1 MQMKMLNYFIFIF
14 SVLSLV
20 ASVNAETSVMAKCE
34 QKFIVDEVSDVRSY
48 LVLRDGDRLFSKYR
62 ESKLS
67 EFTVLDDVTIRK
79 YEGVRLEEFL
89 EREENKELVDS
100 LETPRSRI
108 KEIFFFGVDQ
118 KDRPEDYKN
127 PRGEYLFEIW
137 FGKTELSFTKSILVK
152 DKMIT
157 KCDGSKSFWSFFR
170 PSLK

>member
-1 MQMKMLNYFIFIF
+1 MKTLNYFIFIL
-14 SVLSLV
+14 SVLSLS
-20 ASVNAETSVMAKCE
+20 ANAETSVMAKCE

-67 EFTVLDDVTIRK
+67 DFTVLDDVTIRR
-79 YEGVRLEEFL
+79 YDGVRLEEFL
-89 EREENKELVDS
+89 EREENQELIDIWKHLLS
-100 LETPRSRI
+100 D
-108 KEIFFFGVDQ
+108 KGNFIFWVDQ

-137 FGKTELSFTKSILVK
+137 FGKTELSSTKSILVK

-157 KCDGSKSFWSFFR
+157 KCDGAKTFWSFFR
-170 PSLK
+170 PSH

>member
-1 MQMKMLNYFIFIF
+1 MKTLNYFIFIF
-14 SVLSLV
+14 SVLTLS
-20 ASVNAETSVMAKCE
+20 AKAETSVMAKCE

-67 EFTVLDDVTIRK
+67 DFTVLDDVTIRR
-79 YEGVRLEEFL
+79 YDGVRLEEFL
-89 EREENKELVDS
+89 EREENQELIDS

-108 KEIFFFGVDQ
+108 KEILFFGVDQ

-137 FGKTELSFTKSILVK
+137 FGKTELSSTKSILVK

-157 KCDGSKSFWSFFR
+157 KCDGAKTFWSFFR
-170 PSLK
+170 PSH